1 MEEREYDSVEAFRQN
16 EDVVIAIPEIAWLGQ
31 PEEVESQLV
40 LVTDAM
46 QMVYV
51 SIDFGEK
58 HFFMRQ
64 TDNREYPNYAS
75 STVYP
80 GEAVNVRE
88 VANEQGL
95 VYQVFDSV
103 EDGEVISTHA
113 AISVNGRDLTFSFS
127 GYKIDE
133 VDAVLKQLDV
143 SIYFVE

>member
-1 MEEREYDSVEAFRQN
+1 M
-16 EDVVIAIPEIAWLGQ
+16 
-31 PEEVESQLV
+31 
-40 LVTDAM
+40 
-46 QMVYV
+46 
-51 SIDFGEK
+51 
-58 HFFMRQ
+58 
-64 TDNREYPNYAS
+64 
-75 STVYP
+75 
-80 GEAVNVRE
+80 RE